1 MAKREVAV
9 GDFRQR
15 ATELVR
21 QVEQT
26 KEPITITRR
35 GVPVAELRAVTA
47 NARALLGTVT
57 YLDPDLTRPVVGPE
71 AWEAVS

>member
-1 MAKREVAV
+1 MARREVPV

-21 QVEQT
+21 QVEET
-26 KEPITITRR
+26 KEAITITRR

-47 NARALLGTVT
+47 QPEALRGSVT

-71 AWEAVS
+71 DWEAAT

>member
-21 QVEQT
+21 IVEKT
-26 KEPITITRR
+26 KQPITITRH
-35 GVPVAELRAVTA
+35 GVAVAELRPVIGGERDLA
-47 NARALLGTVT
+47 GSVT
-57 YLDPDLTRPVVGPE
+57 YLDDDLTRPVLDP
-71 AWEAVS
+71 ADWDAVR

>member
-1 MAKREVAV
+1 MPKHEVAV

-21 QVEQT
+21 QVEET
-26 KEPITITRR
+26 KQPITITRR

-47 NARALLGTVT
+47 HPEALIGSVTV
-57 YLDPDLTRPVVGPE
+57 LDADLHRPVLD
-71 AWEAVS
+71 AADWEAAQ